1 MYANREDMVRA
12 FGERECISLT
22 DRNYTGTIN
31 DDVLNGALEQAS
43 AEIDGYLCGRYP
55 VPWADEPRVLVIRC
69 CNIARYLLCGSDT
82 QMTVE
87 IRERYEVTIR
97 YLEKIAGGKINLG
110 RTASGEVVK
119 SGTGA
124 RVVSGGRVFGRDQ
137 TRGGGF

>member
-22 DRNYTGTIN
+22 DRDYTGTIN
-31 DDVLNGALEQAS
+31 NDVLNGALEQAS

-87 IRERYEVTIR
+87 IRERYEDTIR

-110 RTASGEVVK
+110 RTASGDVVK

-124 RVVSGGRVFGRDQ
+124 KVVSGGRVFGRDQ